1 MQFTNINIF
10 SIFIFVL
17 VISIVFYLFFL
28 FYKKQSLLN
37 SNFKKLSTPKYFFIK
52 YLFLIFSFFI
62 LLLSLFWPK
71 WDVQITEKSD
81 AIDIVFVLDVSKSM
95 NVADISS
102 DNTYTRLDFAKEA
115 IWNFVINNRQNRYSI
130 VIFSWDAVSSLPLT
144 KDIDILLGVLK
155 NIDYRNLTSQWTNFT
170 KALELAFNRLN
181 YSENDSWA
189 VILIS
194 DGWEQ
199 GDLWNLEN
207 LSFDDKI
214 KLFVAWIW
222 SEKWWKIITWVDVFG
237 RINYQ
242 TYLWEFVISLLNE
255 ENLLYISKLFSWNYI
270 KLDSYTLIN
279 NFNDYMK
286 DIEKKVIESNLSIKS
301 DLSRYLSG
309 ISFIFFI
316 LFLLIYTT
324 ENKIYSLLNKKW

>member
-10 SIFIFVL
+10 SIFIFVF

-37 SNFKKLSTPKYFFIK
+37 TNFKKLSIPKYFFIK

-62 LLLSLFWPK
+62 LLFSLFWPK

-115 IWNFVINNRQNRYSI
+115 IWNFVINNKQNRYSL

-144 KDIDILLGVLK
+144 TDIDIFLGVLK
-155 NIDYRNLTSQWTNFT
+155 NVDYRNLTSQWTNFS
-170 KALELAFNRLN
+170 KALKLAFNRLD

-199 GDLWNLEN
+199 WDLWNLEN

-270 KLDSYTLIN
+270 KLDSYTRIN
-279 NFNDYMK
+279 NFNNYIK

-301 DLSRYLSG
+301 DLSRYISG
-309 ISFIFFI
+309 ISFIFFV